1 MCVVFVDGCNSP
13 FHYSGSCCSGA
24 DAGTVSLYETAALY
38 GEIPAACHLRVDENF
53 KITLPVHGNM
63 IIEMEPLPKALYL
76 LFLRHPEGIVLKKIS
91 DYRAELECIYR
102 SVSRRR
108 NPTVIHRLLDE
119 ITNPAGNMLHKNL
132 SIIRAAFLK
141 KMSPEAA
148 RLFVP
153 VCNRG
158 REHYVLLDAS
168 RVNLPHF
175 SC

>member
-1 MCVVFVDGCNSP
+1 M
-13 FHYSGSCCSGA
+13 
-24 DAGTVSLYETAALY
+24 SLYETAALY

>member
-1 MCVVFVDGCNSP
+1 MCVVFVDGCNSL
-13 FHYSGSCCSGA
+13 FYYNSSYRSGA
-24 DAGTVSLYETAALY
+24 NAGNVSLYETVTPY
-38 GEIPAACHLRVDENF
+38 GEISAVCHLQVDENF
-53 KITLPVHGNM
+53 NITLPVNGNM
-63 IIEMEPLPKALYL
+63 IVEMEPLPKALYL
-76 LFLRHPEGIVLKKIS
+76 LFLRHPEGIVLKNIS

-102 SVSRRR
+102 NVSRRR
-108 NPTVIHRLLDE
+108 NPTVIHRLLNE

-132 SIIRAAFLK
+132 SIIRASFLK

>member
-1 MCVVFVDGCNSP
+1 MCVVFVDGCNSL
-13 FHYSGSCCSGA
+13 FHYSGSYCSGV
-24 DAGTVSLYETAALY
+24 DAGTVSLYETAAFY

-53 KITLPVHGNM
+53 NIILPVHGNI